1 MIVLDTNVVSELM
14 RAEPT
19 PSVLRWVDAQEA
31 GKLWLTSVTVQ
42 ELIYGIARLPAG
54 KRQQH
59 LNAQLLEMLDDDFA
73 GQVAPYDGE
82 AAAIAGRLLARCERE
97 GRTMPLA
104 DAQIAAICIALHAT
118 LVTRNTQDFEAA
130 GLMLV
135 NPWDEF
141 HQNEPSST

>member
-19 PSVLRWVDAQEA
+19 PTVLRWVDAQDA
-31 GKLWLTSVTVQ
+31 GQLWLTSVTVQ
-42 ELIYGIARLPAG
+42 ELVYGIERLPVG
-54 KRQQH
+54 KRQRE
-59 LNAQLLEMLDDDFA
+59 LNAHLIEMLDDDFA

-82 AAAIAGRLLARCERE
+82 AAAITGRLLARCERE

-104 DAQIAAICIALHAT
+104 DAQIAAICLAHHAT
-118 LVTRNTQDFEAA
+118 LVTRNIQDFEAA
-130 GLMLV
+130 GITLI

-141 HQNEPSST
+141 HE